1 MNVVEFELS
10 AISYEQLLA
19 EVRSE
24 YQLPDKWFSRP
35 DHVAIKC
42 PDTESYLNT
51 VEAFRPLVDPESYG
65 KIDQGGRRLA
75 SGNFLTPIR
84 LGDFEFEMIEIMEP
98 RPNANPIEKAFVEHT
113 EFTVDDLLTIYNGL
127 TMKIGANDSA
137 VRVIDDRQS
146 HHPGIVLE
154 FAEELEVKFN
164 ETSLADM
171 VVDEKRRNIWERLK

>member
-1 MNVVEFELS
+1 MNVVEFESS
-10 AISYEQLLA
+10 AAQYEQSLV

-24 YQLPDKWFSRP
+24 YQLPDKWFGRP

-42 PDTESYLNT
+42 PDTESYLDT
-51 VEAFRPLVDPESYG
+51 VEAFRPLVNPESYG

-75 SGNFLTPIR
+75 SGNFLTPIQ
-84 LGDFEFEMIEIMEP
+84 LGGFEFEMIEIMEP
-98 RPNANPIEKAFVEHT
+98 RPNASPIERTFVEHT

-127 TMKIGANDSA
+127 TMKIAANDSS

-154 FAEELEVKFN
+154 FADGLEVKFN
-164 ETSLADM
+164 ETSLANM
-171 VVDEKRRNIWERLK
+171 VIDEKRRNIWEKLK